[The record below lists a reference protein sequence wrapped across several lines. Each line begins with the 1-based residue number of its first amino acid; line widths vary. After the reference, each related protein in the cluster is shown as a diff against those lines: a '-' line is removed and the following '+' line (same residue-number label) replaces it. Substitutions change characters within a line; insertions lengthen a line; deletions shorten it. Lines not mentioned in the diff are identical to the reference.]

1 MRFLIRV
8 DFTYRLEIATIFQD
22 NNFLGLTRGNLDIS
36 RVSSSLP
43 VPDAFSA
50 HFSDRR
56 GFRAAKT
63 VLRRSRDERAAM
75 LYNSRL
81 ENEATSAMCSRYTYM
96 TAFRQRSGKMSRPA
110 IFVSGGIL
118 PRRYLAYPSRVSA
131 IACNDR

>member
-1 MRFLIRV
+1 MRFLIRIE
-8 DFTYRLEIATIFQD
+8 FTYRLEIAIFQG

-63 VLRRSRDERAAM
+63 VLRRSPVVNARRCCTTLAWKT
-75 LYNSRL
+75 RL
-81 ENEATSAMCSRYTYM
+81 HQQCVAGGTYM

-118 PRRYLAYPSRVSA
+118 PRCYLAYPSRVSA